1 MISRKRLLIID
12 GIITMFLIAAPLIIL
27 GCIPYWPQGNG
38 TAILFYI
45 SYCLAP
51 ILHWLSVY
59 SVIKRGYYQS
69 DSIASGQIVFSYT
82 VILMPVLAFVMYV
95 IPMNST

>member
-45 SYCLAP
+45 QFRKAMYE
-51 ILHWLSVY
+51 I
-59 SVIKRGYYQS
+59 S
-69 DSIASGQIVFSYT
+69 DESCIDF
-82 VILMPVLAFVMYV
+82 
-95 IPMNST
+95 NK